1 MAIVWHAWKNVRKMV
16 AFGQMIQ
23 HVRVLFIEV
32 DKKRF
37 GNGNAKKKTP
47 QRHAIE
53 SVSPPK
59 SVLGT
64 WNFVKALP
72 GIKATSLSDV
82 PVLSSEEKSNN

>member
-1 MAIVWHAWKNVRKMV
+1 MAIVW
-16 AFGQMIQ
+16 
-23 HVRVLFIEV
+23 HVRVLFIENFSV
-32 DKKRF
+32 METR
-37 GNGNAKKKTP
+37 KKKPP

>member
-1 MAIVWHAWKNVRKMV
+1 MV

-32 DKKRF
+32 DKKGSVMETRE
-37 GNGNAKKKTP
+37 KKTP

>member
-1 MAIVWHAWKNVRKMV
+1 
-16 AFGQMIQ
+16 MIQ
-23 HVRVLFIEV
+23 YVRVLFIEV
-32 DKKRF
+32 DKKGSVMETRE
-37 GNGNAKKKTP
+37 NKKTP

-59 SVLGT
+59 SVIGT

-72 GIKATSLSDV
+72 GIKAKSLSDV

>member
-1 MAIVWHAWKNVRKMV
+1 MV

-37 GNGNAKKKTP
+37 GNGNARKKTP

-82 PVLSSEEKSNN
+82 PVLPSEEKSNN

>member
-1 MAIVWHAWKNVRKMV
+1 
-16 AFGQMIQ
+16 MIQ
-23 HVRVLFIEV
+23 YVRVLFIEV
-32 DKKRF
+32 DKKGSVMETRE
-37 GNGNAKKKTP
+37 NKKNP

-72 GIKATSLSDV
+72 GIKATSLSDF

>member
-1 MAIVWHAWKNVRKMV
+1 METR
-16 AFGQMIQ
+16 
-23 HVRVLFIEV
+23 E
-32 DKKRF
+32 
-37 GNGNAKKKTP
+37 KKTP

-72 GIKATSLSDV
+72 GIKATPLSDV